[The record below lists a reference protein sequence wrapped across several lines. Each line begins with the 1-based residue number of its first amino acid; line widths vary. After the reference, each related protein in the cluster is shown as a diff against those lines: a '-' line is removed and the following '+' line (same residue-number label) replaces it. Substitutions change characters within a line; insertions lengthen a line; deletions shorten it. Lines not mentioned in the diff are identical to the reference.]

1 LLEIQ
6 ATKVRAIFQ
15 HYTERQGFIIGVI
28 GIALI
33 FGEDSMLVL
42 IVVAII
48 VTTLIFLSAVAVL
61 CAVVAA
67 GRADRQLEAMYL
79 ETRGSYETG
88 LFGGKADIR

>member
-1 LLEIQ
+1 
-6 ATKVRAIFQ
+6 
-15 HYTERQGFIIGVI
+15 
-28 GIALI
+28 
-33 FGEDSMLVL
+33 MLVL
-42 IVVAII
+42 IVAVII
-48 VTTLIFLSAVAVL
+48 VSTIILLSAVAVL